1 MTEFFHDLT
10 DGGSGHRPGSNRLSE
25 TVNEGVPVTREE
37 RLQILGKKLAEAL
50 NIPVD
55 AFNRRTRSE
64 SVE

>member
-37 RLQILGKKLAEAL
+37 RLQILGKKLAEE
-50 NIPVD
+50 PV
-55 AFNRRTRSE
+55 AEISST
-64 SVE
+64 